1 MTSRTR
7 SKVIKLEY
15 HELLTLFNLWSIG
28 KTKVQASEYTKLS
41 LEVVEWYYVVFEL
54 VAVKGI

>member
-1 MTSRTR
+1 MASRTR

-28 KTKVQASEYTKLS
+28 KTKTQAAEHSKIS
-41 LEVVEWYYVVFEL
+41 LEVVDWYYVVFEL